1 MPSDVRRR
9 AKAIN
14 FGIIY
19 GISAF
24 GLANQLSIERSEAG
38 DYIKKYFERFPGIR
52 DYMDSRKQMARD
64 KGYVE
69 TIFGRRIH
77 YPEIRSSNPSI
88 RSFNERA
95 SINAPIQGS
104 AADIIRRAMIRM
116 DDALARE
123 KLSARMLLQ
132 VHDELIFEVAEEEV
146 AATIP
151 VVRAVMEGSAMP
163 AVALKVP
170 LQVDA
175 RVRRQ
180 LGRGAL
186 GGATRW
192 TPPFRSHPPA
202 SLSFALTSLLIEL
215 TPGPNMT
222 YLALVAARDGRRSG
236 FATVAGV
243 TLGLAVIGIV
253 AAFGVA
259 ELVQSSRLL
268 YESLRWAGVLFLLY
282 LAWEG
287 WSAGTDVVASDGSSR
302 GRYFMRGLVTN
313 LLNPKAAVFYVAVLP
328 TFIDTSKPVLAQT
341 VALTVI
347 YVLVAT
353 LIHSAIVV
361 LAGTLE
367 PFLNDPRRERIARRV
382 LSALLACVAIWFGWS
397 TAL

>member
-1 MPSDVRRR
+1 MNT
-9 AKAIN
+9 A
-14 FGIIY
+14 
-19 GISAF
+19 
-24 GLANQLSIERSEAG
+24 
-38 DYIKKYFERFPGIR
+38 
-52 DYMDSRKQMARD
+52 
-64 KGYVE
+64 
-69 TIFGRRIH
+69 
-77 YPEIRSSNPSI
+77 
-88 RSFNERA
+88 
-95 SINAPIQGS
+95 
-104 AADIIRRAMIRM
+104 
-116 DDALARE
+116 
-123 KLSARMLLQ
+123 
-132 VHDELIFEVAEEEV
+132 
-146 AATIP
+146 
-151 VVRAVMEGSAMP
+151 
-163 AVALKVP
+163 VP
-170 LQVDA
+170 LA
-175 RVRRQ
+175 
-180 LGRGAL
+180 
-186 GGATRW
+186 
-192 TPPFRSHPPA
+192 SA
-202 SLSFALTSLLIEL
+202 SLASFALTSLLIEL

-243 TLGLAVIGIV
+243 TLGLAVIGLV

-259 ELVQSSRLL
+259 ELVQSSRVL

-287 WSAGTDVVASDGSSR
+287 WRTGTDVVASDGSSR

-328 TFIDTSKPVLAQT
+328 TFIDTSKPVLTQT

>member
-1 MPSDVRRR
+1 MNT
-9 AKAIN
+9 A
-14 FGIIY
+14 
-19 GISAF
+19 
-24 GLANQLSIERSEAG
+24 
-38 DYIKKYFERFPGIR
+38 
-52 DYMDSRKQMARD
+52 
-64 KGYVE
+64 
-69 TIFGRRIH
+69 
-77 YPEIRSSNPSI
+77 
-88 RSFNERA
+88 
-95 SINAPIQGS
+95 
-104 AADIIRRAMIRM
+104 
-116 DDALARE
+116 
-123 KLSARMLLQ
+123 
-132 VHDELIFEVAEEEV
+132 
-146 AATIP
+146 
-151 VVRAVMEGSAMP
+151 
-163 AVALKVP
+163 VP
-170 LQVDA
+170 LA
-175 RVRRQ
+175 
-180 LGRGAL
+180 
-186 GGATRW
+186 
-192 TPPFRSHPPA
+192 SA
-202 SLSFALTSLLIEL
+202 SLASFALTSLLIEL

-243 TLGLAVIGIV
+243 TLGLAVIGLV

-259 ELVQSSRLL
+259 ELVQSSRVL

-287 WSAGTDVVASDGSSR
+287 WRTGTDVVASDGSSR